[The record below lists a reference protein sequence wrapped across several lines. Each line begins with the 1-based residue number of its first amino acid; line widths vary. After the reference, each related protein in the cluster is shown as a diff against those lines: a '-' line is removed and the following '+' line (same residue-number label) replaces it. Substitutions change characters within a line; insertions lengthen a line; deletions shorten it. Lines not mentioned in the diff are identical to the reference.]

1 MSENKLGKAL
11 EEAAGLREEIV
22 DLREQLELR
31 KDLAKAKRLETSETN
46 ETVARNKLKIFCL
59 QSSWRGLKSGAGGR
73 EEGSSFKFHRGSTD
87 RCKRS
92 GAAIRGEAEAEM
104 KCSLQCHLLII
115 QT

>member
-1 MSENKLGKAL
+1 MQVVLSENKLGKAL

-22 DLREQLELR
+22 DLRKQLELR

-92 GAAIRGEAEAEM
+92 GATIRGQ
-104 KCSLQCHLLII
+104 KQK
-115 QT
+115 

>member
-11 EEAAGLREEIV
+11 EEAAGFREEIV

-73 EEGSSFKFHRGSTD
+73 EEGSSFKFHRGSTE

-92 GAAIRGEAEAEM
+92 GATIRGQ
-104 KCSLQCHLLII
+104 KQK
-115 QT
+115 